1 MYRLHTIAQLNC
13 CYNYNI
19 KYQSTKSL
27 QSEQAISNI
36 LYFYLQAHLIRT
48 IEFSFSLCKYLTKT
62 ADLVK
67 NHKST
72 QCNIYYYNMYTAS
85 L

>member
-1 MYRLHTIAQLNC
+1 MYRLHTIAQLNW

-19 KYQSTKSL
+19 KYQSTTIL

-36 LYFYLQAHLIRT
+36 FYLQAHLIRT

-62 ADLVK
+62 VDLVK